1 MCLEYRGWGVKVAHV
16 VWGDEELGSTDIPD
30 HASVAQWVEQAA
42 VNRGVAGSSPARS
55 AIIVPL
61 A

>member
-30 HASVAQWVEQAA
+30 HASVAQLVRA
-42 VNRGVAGSSPARS
+42 RGCLLDLTY
-55 AIIVPL
+55 ILMKIYYE
-61 A
+61 